1 MARITVKIDDTVEKQ
16 VRIRLAYM
24 GGKKGDLAKAVEEGL
39 LLWLLDKAREAKEE
53 REVKE
58 EREAKEVT

>member
-39 LLWLLDKAREAKEE
+39 LLWLFDKAKED
-53 REVKE
+53 
-58 EREAKEVT
+58 ASTSIIS